1 MHISPLVL
9 PRMPLDGSNSITHTH
24 DDVNSEYTP
33 EAYKRR
39 AFLTNFN
46 GSAGTAVVT
55 ATEAFLWTDSRY
67 WNEAGMQLDAE
78 HWTLQKQGLPSTP
91 SIPKWLATRAV
102 EHVKGS
108 GDKKTPLKVG
118 IDPFVHA
125 ASFAKELQEA
135 WEEAANDEFD
145 DDDVVIGVL
154 DASHDNLIDPIW
166 GQARPAIPTSPFRVH
181 PLEYAGTSMQEKVE
195 KIREE
200 MKEKKATLAV
210 FCTLDDVAYLMNMR
224 SMGDIETYVKGKRD
238 KISSTCD
245 AK

>member
-1 MHISPLVL
+1 MRLTPCARPHTPPNPL
-9 PRMPLDGSNSITHTH
+9 RTHKNT
-24 DDVNSEYTP
+24 EYTP

-91 SIPKWLATRAV
+91 SIPKWLATRAI

-108 GDKKTPLKVG
+108 AEPLKVG

-135 WEEAANDEFD
+135 WEEAAKDEFD
-145 DDDVVIGVL
+145 NVDYEIVIGIL
-154 DASHDNLIDPIW
+154 DTSHDNLIDPIW
-166 GQARPAIPTSPFRVH
+166 GQARPPIPTSPFRVH
-181 PLEYAGTSMQEKVE
+181 PLEFAGTSMQEKVDR
-195 KIREE
+195 IREE

-224 SMGDIETYVKGKRD
+224 AMGDIETYVKD
-238 KISSTCD
+238 KT
-245 AK
+245 KQYHQYL